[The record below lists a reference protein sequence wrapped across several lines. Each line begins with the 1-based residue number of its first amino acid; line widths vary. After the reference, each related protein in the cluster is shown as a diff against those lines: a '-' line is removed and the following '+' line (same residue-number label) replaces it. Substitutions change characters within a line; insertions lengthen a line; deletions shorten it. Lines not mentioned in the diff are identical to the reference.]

1 MCTTETRSPVFG
13 DRKSGIPAAVLI
25 PTSGTVRVRFV
36 RSEVLM
42 VKEYTSLTCTYLR
55 VEHAAR
61 KFDVVSAVMG
71 E

>member
-1 MCTTETRSPVFG
+1 MCTTEIRSPVFG

-36 RSEVLM
+36 REVLM
-42 VKEYTSLTCTYLR
+42 VKEYMSLTCTYLR
-55 VEHAAR
+55 VENAAR